1 MKFLASLISSI
12 VMAGWIVAI
21 AILALKNENL
31 QPVSLRFLTFQS
43 INLPFFLV
51 LAVSAAL
58 GMILIALIQP
68 LWSIGSSQ
76 TRSQD
81 DLDDDFSFE
90 E

>member
-1 MKFLASLISSI
+1 MKYFANLISSI

-31 QPVSLRFLTFQS
+31 QPVSLKFLTFQS

-51 LAVSAAL
+51 LAASAAL

-68 LWSIGSSQ
+68 LWSLGGLER
-76 TRSQD
+76 RSQD

>member
-1 MKFLASLISSI
+1 MKNLASLISAI

-68 LWSIGSSQ
+68 LWSIGGSQ
-76 TRSQD
+76 RRSQD